1 MHHRCFVAADNMQA
15 RVDVVWKHEHAKI
28 PMHRSINIYD
38 DKQKYKLLKRLL
50 TASLQQQLVVEVE
63 TEKLEL

>member
-1 MHHRCFVAADNMQA
+1 
-15 RVDVVWKHEHAKI
+15 
-28 PMHRSINIYD
+28 MHRSINIYD